1 MDSGISERTI
11 QQIYRETFEPLFG
24 SVARLCAGDRTLVED
39 VTQEAWLR
47 ALDSWSKK
55 GIPDEP
61 LAWLI
66 CVARNIVLNH
76 FRRKKPTSLHSIPR
90 ETVLAVI
97 DDGFKTDSIEIASL
111 VNWALAQLPHS
122 QARVLQAYYLEER
135 SIADLA
141 QDWGISDKAVEDR
154 LRRARTRLRERLI
167 RMPEIDGSNI

>member
-24 SVARLCAGDRTLVED
+24 SVARLCAGNRTLVED

-47 ALDSWSKK
+47 ALESWSKK
-55 GIPDEP
+55 GIPDDP

-76 FRRKKPTSLHSIPR
+76 FRRKKPTSLHAIPR
-90 ETVLAVI
+90 ETVLAVV
-97 DDGFKTDSIEIASL
+97 DDGFKTDSFEIASF
-111 VNWALAQLPHS
+111 VNWVLAQLPTG
-122 QARVLQAYYLEER
+122 QASLLQAYYLEDR

-141 QDWGISDKAVEDR
+141 QEWGISDKAVDGR
-154 LRRARTRLRERLI
+154 LRRARTRLRDRLI
-167 RMPEIDGSNI
+167 RMPEIEGGNI